1 MSLSRPLP
9 TNFYLNRLMPKLAVQ
24 DVSKSYP
31 SLAVLGSFTFQVN
44 EGEFLTI
51 LGPSGCGKSTLL
63 QIIAGL
69 ISPDRGEVFFDGKKC
84 TGTTGLM
91 SFMHQ
96 KDLLLP
102 WKNVL
107 ENISIPLRL
116 KGMSRK
122 KARTEAGSHLERFG
136 LYGFEKYYPIQ
147 LSGGMRQRAALLR
160 TYLYQSDVMLL
171 DEPFGALDAITRE
184 GLQEWLLGI
193 IEEVNSTVV
202 LVTHAVE
209 EALLLSDRILVLS
222 PRPSVVKEEIPVSF
236 PHPRDSS
243 LRLSKEFLGLKRRV
257 LASLD

>member
-1 MSLSRPLP
+1 MQ
-9 TNFYLNRLMPKLAVQ
+9 KIAVQ
-24 DVSKSYP
+24 NISKTYP
-31 SLAVLGSFTFQVN
+31 SLDVLKSFTFEVH

-63 QIIAGL
+63 QVISGL
-69 ISPDRGEVFFDGKKC
+69 ISPDTGEVFFEGKKC

-102 WKNVL
+102 WKKVL
-107 ENISIPLRL
+107 ENIAVPLRL

-122 KARTEAGSHLERFG
+122 DARKEAGSHLKRFG
-136 LYGFEKYYPIQ
+136 LDGFEEYYPIQ

-184 GLQEWLLGI
+184 GMQEWLLGI
-193 IEEVNSTVV
+193 IEEVHTTVV

-222 PRPSVVKEEIPVSF
+222 PRPSVVKEEIEVPF
-236 PHPRDSS
+236 PHPRNSG
-243 LRLSKEFLGLKRRV
+243 LRLTAEFLARKRRV
-257 LASLD
+257 LASLN

>member
-1 MSLSRPLP
+1 MQ
-9 TNFYLNRLMPKLAVQ
+9 KLAVQ
-24 DVSKSYP
+24 NISKSYP
-31 SLAVLGSFTFQVN
+31 SLDVLESFTFQLH

-63 QIIAGL
+63 QIISGL
-69 ISPDRGEVFFDGKKC
+69 ISPDRGEVFFEGKKC
-84 TGTTGLM
+84 TSTTGLM

-122 KARTEAGSHLERFG
+122 NARREASSHLGRFG
-136 LYGFEKYYPIQ
+136 LDGFEKYYPIQ

-184 GLQEWLLGI
+184 GMQEWLLGI
-193 IEEVNSTVV
+193 MEEVRTTVV

-222 PRPSVVKEEIPVSF
+222 PRPSVVKEEIAVPF

-243 LRLSKEFLGLKRRV
+243 LRLSAEFLELKRRV
-257 LASLD
+257 LVSLD

>member
-1 MSLSRPLP
+1 ML
-9 TNFYLNRLMPKLAVQ
+9 KLAVQ
-24 DVSKSYP
+24 NISKSYP
-31 SLAVLGSFTFQVN
+31 SLDVLQSFTFQVL

-63 QIIAGL
+63 QIISGL
-69 ISPDRGEVFFDGKKC
+69 ISPDSGEVFFEGKKC
-84 TGTTGLM
+84 TSITGLM

-122 KARTEAGSHLERFG
+122 NARREAGSHLGRFG
-136 LYGFEKYYPIQ
+136 LAGFEKYYPIQ

-184 GLQEWLLGI
+184 GMQEWLLGI
-193 IEEVNSTVV
+193 MAQVQTTVV

-222 PRPSVVKEEIPVSF
+222 PRPSEVKEEIAVPF

-243 LRLSKEFLGLKRRV
+243 LRLSEEFLALKRRV